1 MQACVVPIHS
11 TAAPPIAQN
20 LAQGSANSVV
30 HARRQTSKTAEGN
43 SADAKIPQTE
53 FDTSQ
58 RDLTTRARRESRSP
72 ASIRQKQLASFP
84 RPCTH
89 PSTHEL
95 AAAMSVPSTNIYDVD
110 NVGPL
115 TTVFSGPT
123 SCLAT
128 TTYVGGVAGFY
139 VAAFWDDVTACYPS
153 GTQSL
158 KLHTGYFYS
167 PGICPSGWAP
177 VVSLE
182 TDIPKTASGYSTYK
196 LGSQTTAWLCC
207 PS

>member
-1 MQACVVPIHS
+1 MS
-11 TAAPPIAQN
+11 TI
-20 LAQGSANSVV
+20 
-30 HARRQTSKTAEGN
+30 
-43 SADAKIPQTE
+43 
-53 FDTSQ
+53 
-58 RDLTTRARRESRSP
+58 
-72 ASIRQKQLASFP
+72 
-84 RPCTH
+84 
-89 PSTHEL
+89 STYNY
-95 AAAMSVPSTNIYDVD
+95 AID

-123 SCLAT
+123 TCLAT
-128 TTYVGGVAGFY
+128 TTYAGGGVAAFY

-158 KLHTGYFYS
+158 DLHTGYFYS

-177 VVSLE
+177 IVSLE
-182 TDIPKTASGYSTYK
+182 TDIPKTASGFSTYI